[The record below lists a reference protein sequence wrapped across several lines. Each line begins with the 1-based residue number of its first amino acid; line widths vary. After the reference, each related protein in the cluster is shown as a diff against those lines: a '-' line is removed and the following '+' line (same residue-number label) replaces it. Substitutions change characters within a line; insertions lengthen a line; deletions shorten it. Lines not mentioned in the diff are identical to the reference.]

1 MYVPR
6 AFRIGRDEA
15 ERFLARVEFAQLVTV
30 RDGLP
35 AATHLPVEF
44 VRDGDSRGWIYGHL
58 ARGNPQWRDL
68 ETGATALLIA
78 QGDHGYVSPAWY
90 QKRDVPTW
98 NYRAVHVYGT
108 PELLD
113 RDAFHAMLERLVA
126 RHENRRRQPVRLR
139 DYPPDMIEAQMRAA
153 VGFRL
158 GITRLEGAS
167 KLSQN
172 KSREDRAGVVAGLRR
187 AGNDALADAVEKAPP
202 PRDRGE

>member
-15 ERFLARVEFAQLVTV
+15 ERFLSHVEFAQLVTV

-35 AATHLPVEF
+35 VATHLPVEF
-44 VRDGDSRGWIYGHL
+44 VRESGARSWIYGHV
-58 ARGNPQWRDL
+58 ARANPQWHDL
-68 ETGATALLIA
+68 ETGATALVIA
-78 QGDHGYVSPAWY
+78 LGDHGYVSPAWY
-90 QKRDVPTW
+90 RKPDVPTW

-113 RDAFHAMLERLVA
+113 RNAFYAMLERLVD
-126 RHENRRRQPVRLR
+126 RHENRRREPVSLR
-139 DYPPDMIEAQMRAA
+139 DYPAGMIEAQMRAA

-158 GITRLEGAS
+158 RVTRLEGAS

-172 KSREDRAGVVAGLRR
+172 KSGGDRAGVATGLRR
-187 AGNDALADAVEKAPP
+187 EGNAALADAMEAVTSR
-202 PRDRGE
+202 RDENE